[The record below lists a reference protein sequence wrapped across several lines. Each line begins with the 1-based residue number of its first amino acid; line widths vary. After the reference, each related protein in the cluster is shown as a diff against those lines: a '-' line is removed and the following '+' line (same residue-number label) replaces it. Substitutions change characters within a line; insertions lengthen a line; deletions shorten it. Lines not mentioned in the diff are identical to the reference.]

1 MGDCPMPPNPPQHD
15 AEDISEEEAM
25 ISIVAPAIEA
35 EVSYRHERVTEDF
48 RRSRSHRR
56 TRLDGNREHGR
67 RTKPSAPERHA

>member
-1 MGDCPMPPNPPQHD
+1 MGDCPMPPRPPQHD

-48 RRSRSHRR
+48 RRARR
-56 TRLDGNREHGR
+56 TRPARKRAHAR
-67 RTKPSAPERHA
+67 RTKPSAAAQHA

>member
-1 MGDCPMPPNPPQHD
+1 
-15 AEDISEEEAM
+15 M

-48 RRSRSHRR
+48 RRARSHRR
-56 TRLDGNREHGR
+56 TRLNGNRGHGQ